1 MIELDD
7 SFGLEQ
13 LSNVPKLAFEIQ
25 YNKNRVSSF
34 PGNLYITADK
44 VYFIVDP
51 SGPATKTIL
60 DMGKLPKSW
69 CIDISEIDS
78 YRKYGLGGFLIKL
91 KDGNELRFTNVFRK
105 LRNSLTEALD
115 ERRK

>member
-1 MIELDD
+1 MIELDE

-13 LSNVPKLAFEIQ
+13 LSNERKLDFEME
-25 YNKNRVSSF
+25 YNKNRVSSC
-34 PGNLYITADK
+34 PGHLYITADK
-44 VYFIVDP
+44 VYFLVDP
-51 SGPATKTIL
+51 AGPATKSIL

-91 KDGNELRFTNVFRK
+91 KDGHELRFTNVFRK
-105 LRNSLTEALD
+105 LRNSVTEALD